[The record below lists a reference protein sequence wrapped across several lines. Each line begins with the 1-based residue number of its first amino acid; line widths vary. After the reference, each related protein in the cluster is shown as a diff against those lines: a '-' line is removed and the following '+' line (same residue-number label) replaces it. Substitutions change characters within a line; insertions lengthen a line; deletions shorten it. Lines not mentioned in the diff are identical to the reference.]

1 MYHSAKLEGIN
12 HLNFFIAFY
21 FTVFVDSFLFAIN
34 GLLVTGGI
42 IKTWIQILATARL

>member
-1 MYHSAKLEGIN
+1 VGIN

-42 IKTWIQILATARL
+42 SKLGSKSSQLHGL